1 MPYPE
6 RRVDGWPFLKQASV
20 MAEMSEQL
28 LIAEVERRLTDKH
41 PHIPSDQ
48 VSVVIQTVRSQFE
61 RSPIRDFVP
70 LLVERRAGTELAKLK
85 EAVHTPL

>member
-1 MPYPE
+1 
-6 RRVDGWPFLKQASV
+6 

-48 VSVVIQTVRSQFE
+48 VSVVIQTVCAQFE
-61 RSPIRDFVP
+61 HSPIRDFVP
-70 LLVERRAGTELAKLK
+70 LLVERRAGSELAKLK
-85 EAVHTPL
+85 EAVPATL

>member
-1 MPYPE
+1 
-6 RRVDGWPFLKQASV
+6 

-48 VSVVIQTVRSQFE
+48 VSVVIQTVCAQFG
-61 RSPIRDFVP
+61 RSPIRDVVQI
-70 LLVERRAGTELAKLK
+70 LVEWRAGTELAKLK
-85 EAVHTPL
+85 EAVPASL

>member
-1 MPYPE
+1 MPHPE
-6 RRVDGWPFLKQASV
+6 LRVDGWHFLKQASV

-48 VSVVIQTVRSQFE
+48 VSFVIQTVCAQFE

-70 LLVERRAGTELAKLK
+70 LLVERRAGAELAKLK
-85 EAVHTPL
+85 EAVPASL